1 MVLLSSIAEDLGW
14 NEKFLTIEGSQMK
27 VFSVWNLIN
36 SNLPQD
42 NIIVS
47 INQEITDMDAMINP
61 MMRWH
66 LCQCLPVD
74 NLRIKFKILEETFNP
89 YKEFELWER

>member
-1 MVLLSSIAEDLGW
+1 METKKSNKIKVVLLSSIAEDLGW

-27 VFSVWNLIN
+27 VFSVWKLIN
-36 SNLPQD
+36 SNLPKD

-61 MMRWH
+61 DDEVAFMPM
-66 LCQCLPVD
+66 
-74 NLRIKFKILEETFNP
+74 FTGG
-89 YKEFELWER
+89 

>member
-1 MVLLSSIAEDLGW
+1 METEKSNKIKVVLLSSIAEDLGW

-27 VFSVWNLIN
+27 VCSVWKLIN

-61 MMRWH
+61 DDEVAFMPM
-66 LCQCLPVD
+66 
-74 NLRIKFKILEETFNP
+74 FTGG
-89 YKEFELWER
+89 

>member
-1 MVLLSSIAEDLGW
+1 METKKSNKIKVVLLSSIAEDLGL
-14 NEKFLTIEGSQMK
+14 NEIFLTIEESQMK

-47 INQEITDMDAMINP
+47 INQEITDMDAMINQDDEVAFMP
-61 MMRWH
+61 M
-66 LCQCLPVD
+66 
-74 NLRIKFKILEETFNP
+74 FTGG
-89 YKEFELWER
+89 

>member
-1 MVLLSSIAEDLGW
+1 METEKSNKIKVVLLSSIAEDLGW

-27 VFSVWNLIN
+27 VFCVWNLIN

-61 MMRWH
+61 DDEVAFMPM
-66 LCQCLPVD
+66 
-74 NLRIKFKILEETFNP
+74 FTGG
-89 YKEFELWER
+89 

>member
-1 MVLLSSIAEDLGW
+1 METKKSNKIKVVLLSSIAEDLGW
-14 NEKFLTIEGSQMK
+14 NEKFLIIEGSQMK

-61 MMRWH
+61 DDEVAFMPM
-66 LCQCLPVD
+66 
-74 NLRIKFKILEETFNP
+74 FTGG
-89 YKEFELWER
+89 

>member
-1 MVLLSSIAEDLGW
+1 MESEKSNKIKVVLLSSIAEDLGW
-14 NEKFLTIEGSQMK
+14 TEKFLKIERSQMK

-61 MMRWH
+61 DDEVAFM
-66 LCQCLPVD
+66 PV
-74 NLRIKFKILEETFNP
+74 FTGG
-89 YKEFELWER
+89 

>member
-1 MVLLSSIAEDLGW
+1 METEKSNKIKVVLLSSIAEDLGW
-14 NEKFLTIEGSQMK
+14 NDKFLTIEVSQMK

-47 INQEITDMDAMINP
+47 INLEITDMDAMINP
-61 MMRWH
+61 DDEVAFMPM
-66 LCQCLPVD
+66 
-74 NLRIKFKILEETFNP
+74 FTGG
-89 YKEFELWER
+89 

>member
-1 MVLLSSIAEDLGW
+1 METKKSNKIKVVLLSSIAEDLGW
-14 NEKFLTIEGSQMK
+14 NEKFLTIKGSQMK

-36 SNLPQD
+36 TISTNLPQD

-61 MMRWH
+61 DDEVAFMPM
-66 LCQCLPVD
+66 
-74 NLRIKFKILEETFNP
+74 FTGG
-89 YKEFELWER
+89 

>member
-1 MVLLSSIAEDLGW
+1 MESEKSNKFKVVLLSSIAEDLGW
-14 NEKFLTIEGSQMK
+14 NEKFLTIEESQMK

-36 SNLPQD
+36 TNLPQD

-61 MMRWH
+61 DDEVAFMPM
-66 LCQCLPVD
+66 
-74 NLRIKFKILEETFNP
+74 FTGG
-89 YKEFELWER
+89 

>member
-1 MVLLSSIAEDLGW
+1 MESEKSNKIKVVLLSSIAEDLGW

-27 VFSVWNLIN
+27 VISVWSLIN

-47 INQEITDMDAMINP
+47 INQEITDMDAKINP
-61 MMRWH
+61 NDEVAFM
-66 LCQCLPVD
+66 P
-74 NLRIKFKILEETFNP
+74 IFTGG
-89 YKEFELWER
+89 

>member
-1 MVLLSSIAEDLGW
+1 MESEKSYKIKVVLLSSIAEELGW
-14 NEKFLTIEGSQMK
+14 DEKFLTIEGPQIK

-36 SNLPQD
+36 SILPQD

-61 MMRWH
+61 DDEVAFMPM
-66 LCQCLPVD
+66 
-74 NLRIKFKILEETFNP
+74 FTGG
-89 YKEFELWER
+89 

>member
-1 MVLLSSIAEDLGW
+1 METEKSNKIKVVLLSSIAEDLGW
-14 NEKFLTIEGSQMK
+14 NEKFLTIERSQMK

-47 INQEITDMDAMINP
+47 INQEITDMDAIINP
-61 MMRWH
+61 DDEVAFMPM
-66 LCQCLPVD
+66 
-74 NLRIKFKILEETFNP
+74 FTGG
-89 YKEFELWER
+89 

>member
-1 MVLLSSIAEDLGW
+1 MESEKSNKIKVVLLSSIAEDLGW
-14 NEKFLTIEGSQMK
+14 DEKFLTIEGPQMK

-61 MMRWH
+61 DDEVAFMPM
-66 LCQCLPVD
+66 
-74 NLRIKFKILEETFNP
+74 FTGG
-89 YKEFELWER
+89 

>member
-1 MVLLSSIAEDLGW
+1 MESEKSNKIKVVLLSSIAEDLGW

-36 SNLPQD
+36 TISTNLPQD

-61 MMRWH
+61 DDEVAFMPM
-66 LCQCLPVD
+66 
-74 NLRIKFKILEETFNP
+74 FTGG
-89 YKEFELWER
+89 

>member
-1 MVLLSSIAEDLGW
+1 MESEKSNKIKVVLLSSIAEDLGW

-27 VFSVWNLIN
+27 VISVWNLIN

-47 INQEITDMDAMINP
+47 INQEITDMDAVINP
-61 MMRWH
+61 DDEVAFMPM
-66 LCQCLPVD
+66 
-74 NLRIKFKILEETFNP
+74 FTGG
-89 YKEFELWER
+89 

>member
-1 MVLLSSIAEDLGW
+1 MESEKSNKIKVVLLSSIAEDLGW
-14 NEKFLTIEGSQMK
+14 NEKFLTIEGCQMK

-61 MMRWH
+61 DDEVAFMPM
-66 LCQCLPVD
+66 
-74 NLRIKFKILEETFNP
+74 FTGG
-89 YKEFELWER
+89 

>member
-1 MVLLSSIAEDLGW
+1 METKKSNKIKVVLLSSIAEDLGW
-14 NEKFLTIEGSQMK
+14 NEKFLTIEESQMK

-61 MMRWH
+61 DDEVAFMPM
-66 LCQCLPVD
+66 
-74 NLRIKFKILEETFNP
+74 FTGG
-89 YKEFELWER
+89 

>member
-1 MVLLSSIAEDLGW
+1 MESEKSNKIKVVLLSSIAEDLGW

-27 VFSVWNLIN
+27 VISVWNLIN

-61 MMRWH
+61 DDEVAFMPM
-66 LCQCLPVD
+66 
-74 NLRIKFKILEETFNP
+74 FTGG
-89 YKEFELWER
+89 

>member
-1 MVLLSSIAEDLGW
+1 MESEKSNKIKVVLLSSIAEDLGW

-27 VFSVWNLIN
+27 VFFVWNLIN

-47 INQEITDMDAMINP
+47 INQEITDMDATINP
-61 MMRWH
+61 DDEVAFMPM
-66 LCQCLPVD
+66 
-74 NLRIKFKILEETFNP
+74 FTGG
-89 YKEFELWER
+89 

>member
-1 MVLLSSIAEDLGW
+1 MESEKSNKIKVVLLSSIAEDLGW

-27 VFSVWNLIN
+27 VFSVWKLIN

-47 INQEITDMDAMINP
+47 INQEITDMDATINP
-61 MMRWH
+61 YDEVAFMPM
-66 LCQCLPVD
+66 
-74 NLRIKFKILEETFNP
+74 FTGG
-89 YKEFELWER
+89 